1 MATVT
6 EKRRPREGPDPR
18 LGRALAASG
27 RCLPLGKRENSVAG
41 TFGVTLRRYR
51 LCLGLSQNALAK
63 VVGINASYINRLQRG
78 ERGAP
83 TRAVA
88 LALADALKLLTDD
101 VDRLLGSAGYLPPS
115 KCTLDP
121 ADFTVGAVVRLLID
135 ERLSPEMRADFRAV
149 VETIAYRWQR
159 LCRQDT
165 ARPLAA
171 LPKPDR
177 ENACTSPAASASVR
191 NSARAMVCTQVAIR
205 PNSVAPLPV
214 TGVGLAR

>member
-6 EKRRPREGPDPR
+6 EKRRQREVPALR

-51 LCLGLSQNALAK
+51 LRLGLSQNALAK
-63 VVGINASYINRLQRG
+63 VVGINASYINRLERG
-78 ERGAP
+78 ERRAP
-83 TRAVA
+83 AREVAFALAEA
-88 LALADALKLLTDD
+88 LALSADD

-115 KCTLDP
+115 MRTLDP
-121 ADFTVGAVVRLLID
+121 ADSTVGAVVRLLVD
-135 ERLSPEMRADFRAV
+135 ERLSPEVLADFRAV
-149 VETIAYRWQR
+149 VETIAARWHR
-159 LCRQDT
+159 RCRQDT
-165 ARPLAA
+165 AQPLAA

-177 ENACTSPAASASVR
+177 EDARPAPAAKASVR
-191 NSARAMVCTQVAIR
+191 NSARAMVCTQVTIR

-214 TGVGLAR
+214 TGVGTAR